1 MAVKRTSSR
10 PKRNAAKA
18 TPQQSSA
25 ASVFTMATH
34 NVINMVGVTAVSGA
48 VLLTLLAIKHF

>member
-1 MAVKRTSSR
+1 
-10 PKRNAAKA
+10 
-18 TPQQSSA
+18 
-25 ASVFTMATH
+25 MATH